1 MRTVA
6 RADRH
11 TRVGDITN
19 PYPTM
24 NVSSLAARPARVALF
39 SLLALGAYTAAQACP
54 CGCVRVPVDNLPDRK
69 AAVAS
74 PFTFDVRYDYVDQ
87 NRRNNDAHAHFY
99 AVHRNITTTLETSI
113 GGQVWSLAI
122 PRVDRTLRTNIVPSL
137 ANPNPTN
144 TSQDV
149 SGLGD
154 IAVSTRFKW
163 ADYVVIAGVKLPT
176 GADDLALNVSRR
188 YLQPGT
194 GSTDLMLA
202 VRREYAAD
210 ADHPWF
216 FWQVGAQGS
225 VAYDANFR
233 PGSTLTGTLGVRYG
247 WTEALNFS
255 LQTTAI
261 RQFRDKNTMSAA
273 GFTAY
278 AEDLESAAFST
289 HVAAGLTY
297 QLGAQTS
304 AYVFYSTPMKNNNLS
319 DRPNGTQVNPVHSSE
334 IWSVGLSH
342 SF

>member
-1 MRTVA
+1 MNASFFSA
-6 RADRH
+6 RA
-11 TRVGDITN
+11 
-19 PYPTM
+19 
-24 NVSSLAARPARVALF
+24 SRVALF
-39 SLLALGAYTAAQACP
+39 SLLALGAYTEAQACP
-54 CGCVRVPVDNLPDRK
+54 CGCVRVCVDNLADRP
-69 AAVAS
+69 AATVS
-74 PFTFDVRYDYVDQ
+74 PFTVDVRYDYVDQ
-87 NRRNNDAHAHFY
+87 NRRNSDAHAHFL
-99 AVHRNITTTLETSI
+99 AVHRNITTTLETSL

-122 PRVDRTLRTNIVPSL
+122 PRIDRTITTNST
-137 ANPNPTN
+137 NPNVVN

-149 SGLGD
+149 NGLGD
-154 IAVSTRFKW
+154 VAVSTRFKW
-163 ADYVVIAGVKLPT
+163 SDYTVIAGVKLPT
-176 GADDLALNVSRR
+176 GADDLTLTTSRR

-216 FWQVGAQGS
+216 FWQVGAQGA

-233 PGSTLTGTLGVRYG
+233 PGTTLTGTLGARYD
-247 WTEALNFS
+247 WTESLKFS

-261 RQFRDKNTMSAA
+261 RQFRDKNTMAAA

-297 QLGAQTS
+297 KLGAATS
-304 AYVFYSTPMKNNNLS
+304 AYVFYSTPMKNTNLAS
-319 DRPNGTQVNPVHSSE
+319 RSNGSLVNPVHSSE
-334 IWSVGLSH
+334 IWSLGLSH

>member
-1 MRTVA
+1 M
-6 RADRH
+6 
-11 TRVGDITN
+11 N
-19 PYPTM
+19 P
-24 NVSSLAARPARVALF
+24 SFLPARVSCAALLT
-39 SLLALGAYTAAQACP
+39 LLALGVYTEAQACP
-54 CGCVRVPVDNLPDRK
+54 CGCVRVPVDNLLDRP
-69 AAVAS
+69 AATTS

-99 AVHRNITTTLETSI
+99 AVHRNITSTLETSI
-113 GGQVWSLAI
+113 SGQVWSLAI
-122 PRVDRTLRTNIVPSL
+122 PRVDRTLRTNILPTL
-137 ANPNPTN
+137 ANPNPVN

-163 ADYVVIAGVKLPT
+163 SDYTDIAGVKLPT
-176 GADDLALNVSRR
+176 GEDDLTLNVSRR

-202 VRREYAAD
+202 VRREYSAD

-216 FWQVGAQGS
+216 FWQVGAQGA

-233 PGSTLTGTLGVRYG
+233 PGTTLTGTLGARYD
-247 WTEALNFS
+247 WTESLKFS

-261 RQFRDKNTMSAA
+261 RQFRDKNTLNAA

-297 QLGAQTS
+297 QLGAKTS
-304 AYVFYSTPMKNNNLS
+304 AYLFYSTPLKNNNLAS
-319 DRPNGTQVNPVHSSE
+319 RSNGTLVNPVHSSE
-334 IWSVGLSH
+334 IWSLGLSH

>member
-1 MRTVA
+1 MKPSLLSA
-6 RADRH
+6 RA
-11 TRVGDITN
+11 
-19 PYPTM
+19 
-24 NVSSLAARPARVALF
+24 SRVALF
-39 SLLALGAYTAAQACP
+39 SLLALGAYTEAQACP
-54 CGCVRVPVDNLPDRK
+54 CGCVRVPVDNLMDRP
-69 AAVAS
+69 AAATS
-74 PFTFDVRYDYVDQ
+74 PFTFDVRYDHVDQ

-99 AVHRNITTTLETSI
+99 AVHRNITSTLETNFA
-113 GGQVWSLAI
+113 GQIWSLSI
-122 PRVDRTLRTNIVPSL
+122 PRVDRTIRSNIVPTVL
-137 ANPNPTN
+137 NPNPTN

-163 ADYVVIAGVKLPT
+163 SDYTIIAGVKLPT
-176 GADDLALNVSRR
+176 GDDDVALNVSRR

-216 FWQVGAQGS
+216 FWQVGAQGA
-225 VAYDANFR
+225 VASDANFR
-233 PGSTLTGTLGVRYG
+233 PGTTLTGTLGARYG
-247 WTEALNFS
+247 WTESLKFS

-261 RQFRDKNTMSAA
+261 RQFRDKNTMNAA

-278 AEDLESAAFST
+278 AEDLESASFST
-289 HVAAGLTY
+289 HIAAGLTY
-297 QLGAQTS
+297 QLGAKTS
-304 AYVFYSTPMKNNNLS
+304 AYVFYSTPMKNNNMS
-319 DRPNGTQVNPVHSSE
+319 DRPNGSQVNPVHSSE

>member
-1 MRTVA
+1 MKPSLLSA
-6 RADRH
+6 RA
-11 TRVGDITN
+11 
-19 PYPTM
+19 
-24 NVSSLAARPARVALF
+24 SRVALF
-39 SLLALGAYTAAQACP
+39 SLLALGAYTEAQACP
-54 CGCVRVPVDNLPDRK
+54 CGCVRVPVDNLMDRP
-69 AAVAS
+69 AAATS
-74 PFTFDVRYDYVDQ
+74 PFTFDVRYDHVDQ
-87 NRRNNDAHAHFY
+87 NRRNNDAHAHFL
-99 AVHRNITTTLETSI
+99 AVHRNITSTLETNFA
-113 GGQVWSLAI
+113 GQIWSLSI
-122 PRVDRTLRTNIVPSL
+122 PRVDRTIRSNIVPTVL
-137 ANPNPTN
+137 NPNPTN

-163 ADYVVIAGVKLPT
+163 SDYTIIAGVKLPT
-176 GADDLALNVSRR
+176 GDDDVALNVSRR

-216 FWQVGAQGS
+216 FWQVGAQGA
-225 VAYDANFR
+225 VASDANFR
-233 PGSTLTGTLGVRYG
+233 PGTTLTGTLGARYG
-247 WTEALNFS
+247 WTESLKFS

-261 RQFRDKNTMSAA
+261 RQFRDKNTMNAA

-289 HVAAGLTY
+289 HIAAGLTY
-297 QLGAQTS
+297 QLGAKTS
-304 AYVFYSTPMKNNNLS
+304 AYVFYSTPMKNNNMS
-319 DRPNGTQVNPVHSSE
+319 DRPNGSQVNPVHSSE

>member
-1 MRTVA
+1 MKTSFLSGRTT
-6 RADRH
+6 RA
-11 TRVGDITN
+11 
-19 PYPTM
+19 
-24 NVSSLAARPARVALF
+24 ALF
-39 SLLALGAYTAAQACP
+39 SLLALGAYTEAQACP
-54 CGCVRVPVDNLPDRK
+54 CGCVRVPVDNLLDRP
-69 AAVAS
+69 AAATS
-74 PFTFDVRYDYVDQ
+74 PFTIDVRYDYVDQ

-99 AVHRNITTTLETSI
+99 AVHRNVTTTLETNL

-122 PRVDRTLRTNIVPSL
+122 PRVDRTLRTNIVPTL
-137 ANPNPTN
+137 LNPNPVN

-154 IAVSTRFKW
+154 IALSTRFKW
-163 ADYVVIAGVKLPT
+163 SDYTVIAGVKLPT
-176 GADDLALNVSRR
+176 GADDLTLNVSRR

-202 VRREYAAD
+202 LRREYSAD

-216 FWQVGAQGS
+216 FWQVGAQGA

-233 PGSTLTGTLGVRYG
+233 PGSTLTGTLGARYG
-247 WTEALNFS
+247 WTESLKFS

-261 RQFRDKNTMSAA
+261 RQFRDKNTMNAA

-289 HVAAGLTY
+289 HISTGLTY
-297 QLGAQTS
+297 QLGLKTS
-304 AYVFYSTPMKNNNLS
+304 AYLFYSTPLKTNNLAS
-319 DRPNGTQVNPVHSSE
+319 RSNGTLVNPVHSSE
-334 IWSVGLSH
+334 IWSLGLSH

>member
-1 MRTVA
+1 MNPCFLPA
-6 RADRH
+6 RAS
-11 TRVGDITN
+11 G
-19 PYPTM
+19 
-24 NVSSLAARPARVALF
+24 VALF
-39 SLLALGAYTAAQACP
+39 TLLALGAYTEAQACP
-54 CGCVRVPVDNLPDRK
+54 CGCVRVPVDNLLDRP
-69 AAVAS
+69 AAATS

-99 AVHRNITTTLETSI
+99 AVHRNVTTTLETNF

-122 PRVDRTLRTNIVPSL
+122 PRVDRTLRTNILPTL
-137 ANPNPTN
+137 ANPSPVN

-154 IAVSTRFKW
+154 IALSTRFKW
-163 ADYVVIAGVKLPT
+163 SDHTVIAGVKFAT
-176 GADDLALNVSRR
+176 GEDDLTLNVSRR

-202 VRREYAAD
+202 VRREYSAD

-216 FWQVGAQGS
+216 FWQLGAQGA

-233 PGSTLTGTLGVRYG
+233 PGASLTGSAGVRYA

-261 RQFRDKNTMSAA
+261 RQFRDKNTMNAA

-289 HVAAGLTY
+289 HLAAGLTY
-297 QLGAQTS
+297 RLGAKTS
-304 AYVFYSTPMKNNNLS
+304 AYLFYSTPLKNNNMS
-319 DRPNGTQVNPVHSSE
+319 DRPNGSQVNPVHSSE

>member
-1 MRTVA
+1 M
-6 RADRH
+6 
-11 TRVGDITN
+11 N
-19 PYPTM
+19 P
-24 NVSSLAARPARVALF
+24 SFLPARVSRAALLT
-39 SLLALGAYTAAQACP
+39 LLALGVYTEAQACP
-54 CGCVRVPVDNLPDRK
+54 CGCVRVPVDNLLDRP
-69 AAVAS
+69 AATTS

-99 AVHRNITTTLETSI
+99 AMHRNITSTLETSI

-122 PRVDRTLRTNIVPSL
+122 PRVDRTLRTNIVPSI
-137 ANPNPTN
+137 ANPNPVN

-163 ADYVVIAGVKLPT
+163 SDYTVIAGVKLPT
-176 GADDLALNVSRR
+176 GEDDLTLNVSRR

-202 VRREYAAD
+202 VRREYAAA

-216 FWQVGAQGS
+216 FWQLGAQGA

-233 PGSTLTGTLGVRYG
+233 PGTTLTGTTGVRYG
-247 WTEALNFS
+247 WTESLNFS

-261 RQFRDKNTMSAA
+261 RQFRDKNSMNAA

-289 HVAAGLTY
+289 HLAAGLTY
-297 QLGAQTS
+297 RLGAKTS
-304 AYVFYSTPMKNNNLS
+304 AYLFYSTPLKVNNMA
-319 DRPNGTQVNPVHSSE
+319 DRPNGTEVNPVHSSE

>member
-1 MRTVA
+1 
-6 RADRH
+6 
-11 TRVGDITN
+11 
-19 PYPTM
+19 M
-24 NVSSLAARPARVALF
+24 NTSFLAARASRVALF
-39 SLLALGAYTAAQACP
+39 SLLALGAYTEAQACP
-54 CGCVRVPVDNLPDRK
+54 CGCVRVPVDNLLDRP
-69 AAVAS
+69 AAAAS

-87 NRRNNDAHAHFY
+87 NRRNNDAHAHFF
-99 AVHRNITTTLETSI
+99 AVHRNITSTLETNL

-122 PRVDRTLRTNIVPSL
+122 PRVDRTIRTNITPSVG
-137 ANPNPTN
+137 NPNPVN

-149 SGLGD
+149 NGLGD

-163 ADYVVIAGVKLPT
+163 SDYTVIAGVKLPT
-176 GADDLALNVSRR
+176 GEDDLTLNVSRR

-202 VRREYAAD
+202 LRREYSAD

-216 FWQVGAQGS
+216 FWQVGAQGA

-233 PGSTLTGTLGVRYG
+233 PGTTLTGTLGARYD
-247 WTEALNFS
+247 WTDSLKFS

-261 RQFRDKNTMSAA
+261 RQFRDKNTMNAA

-289 HVAAGLTY
+289 HIAAGLTY
-297 QLGAQTS
+297 QLGAKTS
-304 AYVFYSTPMKNNNLS
+304 AYLFYSTPLKNNNLS
-319 DRPNGTQVNPVHSSE
+319 DRPNGSQVNPVHSSE
-334 IWSVGLSH
+334 IWSLGLSH